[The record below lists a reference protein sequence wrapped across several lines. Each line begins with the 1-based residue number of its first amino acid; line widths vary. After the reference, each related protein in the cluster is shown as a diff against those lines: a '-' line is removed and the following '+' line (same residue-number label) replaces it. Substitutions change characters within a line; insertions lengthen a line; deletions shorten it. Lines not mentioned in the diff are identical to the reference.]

1 MNSLRTRLLIGLLGA
16 VLLVGLAGG
25 VVIYRNS
32 LAEANAFFDYHL
44 RETAMLLRDQ
54 AYGFAPRAG
63 LPQEV
68 PQYDFVVQVWTLEG
82 ERVYLSHS
90 GAVLPPA
97 TTLGLATV
105 EAPRGR
111 WRVYGVVAQGH
122 VIQVGQPLKA
132 REERAARLAFS
143 TLAPFGLLM
152 PALGLFVWWIV
163 GRSLR
168 PLDVI
173 ANSVRARRPDALDP
187 LPVAGVPEEI
197 RPLVDATNELL
208 ARLEVMLRHER
219 AFIADAAH
227 ELRTPLTALSLQL
240 QALEVATPGAAAATA
255 RQQLAAG
262 VARATRLVEQLLS
275 LARHQGR
282 PQGERAPVPLHEV
295 ARDAVLELVRAA
307 DAKHVD
313 LGLAHADP
321 AVVTGDREA
330 LRVLVTNLVDNA
342 VRYTPQGGRV
352 DVSVSHRTGPGD
364 GDVVLEVT
372 DTGPGIPVE
381 ERTRVFDRFYRVPG
395 AAPGGSGIGLAI
407 VASIAEQHGA
417 SVELDSA
424 AESSGLRV
432 RVRFPLARAS

>member
-1 MNSLRTRLLIGLLGA
+1 MLHALSSSLRDISYRKLRAVSGENMPAEMQPLIEALNATLGRLDA
-16 VLLVGLAGG
+16 AALAHRTF
-25 VVIYRNS
+25 I
-32 LAEANAFFDYHL
+32 ANA
-44 RETAMLLRDQ
+44 
-54 AYGFAPRAG
+54 
-63 LPQEV
+63 
-68 PQYDFVVQVWTLEG
+68 
-82 ERVYLSHS
+82 
-90 GAVLPPA
+90 
-97 TTLGLATV
+97 
-105 EAPRGR
+105 
-111 WRVYGVVAQGH
+111 
-122 VIQVGQPLKA
+122 
-132 REERAARLAFS
+132 
-143 TLAPFGLLM
+143 
-152 PALGLFVWWIV
+152 
-163 GRSLR
+163 
-168 PLDVI
+168 
-173 ANSVRARRPDALDP
+173 
-187 LPVAGVPEEI
+187 
-197 RPLVDATNELL
+197 
-208 ARLEVMLRHER
+208 
-219 AFIADAAH
+219 AH
-227 ELRTPLTALSLQL
+227 QLRTPLTALSLQL

-295 ARDAVLELVRAA
+295 ARDAVLELVRTA

-424 AESSGLRV
+424 AASSGLRV

>member
-16 VLLVGLAGG
+16 VLLIGLAGG

-44 RETAMLLRDQ
+44 RESAMLLRDQ

-68 PQYDFVVQVWTLEG
+68 PQYDFVVQVWTLDG
-82 ERVYLSHS
+82 QRVYLSQP
-90 GAVLPPA
+90 GAVLPAA
-97 TTLGLATV
+97 TTLGFSTV
-105 EAPRGR
+105 DSPRGR
-111 WRVYGVVAQGH
+111 WRVFGIVAQGY
-122 VIQVGQPLKA
+122 VIQVAQALKA
-132 REERAARLAFS
+132 REERAARLAIR

-152 PALGLFVWWIV
+152 PALALLVWWIV

-168 PLDVI
+168 PLD
-173 ANSVRARRPDALDP
+173 ALADSVRVRRPDALEP
-187 LPVAGVPEEI
+187 LSLAGVPEEI
-197 RPLVDATNELL
+197 RPLVDALNDLL
-208 ARLEVMLRHER
+208 ARLAAVLSHER

-240 QALEVATPGAAAATA
+240 QALGVASTGAEADAAR
-255 RQQLAAG
+255 RQLVAG

-282 PQGERAPVPLHEV
+282 PQGEHQSVPLHEV
-295 ARDAVLELVRAA
+295 AREVVLDLVGAA

-313 LGLAHADP
+313 LGIAHEDP

-342 VRYTPQGGRV
+342 VRYTPEGGRV
-352 DVSVSHRTGPGD
+352 DVSLRRKAGAADAPA
-364 GDVVLEVT
+364 VLEVT
-372 DTGPGIPVE
+372 DTGPGIPAE
-381 ERTRVFDRFYRVPG
+381 ERARVFDRFYRVPG
-395 AAPGGSGIGLAI
+395 TVPGGSGIGLAI
-407 VASIAEQHGA
+407 VRTIAERHGA
-417 SVELDSA
+417 RVELESATDSA
-424 AESSGLRV
+424 GLRV
-432 RVRFPLARAS
+432 RVTFPASRAA

>member
-1 MNSLRTRLLIGLLGA
+1 
-16 VLLVGLAGG
+16 
-25 VVIYRNS
+25 
-32 LAEANAFFDYHL
+32 
-44 RETAMLLRDQ
+44 
-54 AYGFAPRAG
+54 
-63 LPQEV
+63 
-68 PQYDFVVQVWTLEG
+68 
-82 ERVYLSHS
+82 
-90 GAVLPPA
+90 
-97 TTLGLATV
+97 
-105 EAPRGR
+105 
-111 WRVYGVVAQGH
+111 
-122 VIQVGQPLKA
+122 
-132 REERAARLAFS
+132 
-143 TLAPFGLLM
+143 M

-173 ANSVRARRPDALDP
+173 ANSVRARRPYALDP